1 MEIDLNDVP
10 NGISETNYENMR
22 LKSNKLI
29 KEFQF
34 YRNSKKIDH
43 NFMIIP
49 VSIFNI
55 IECNHYFKHSH
66 ISDII
71 HLGKI
76 YPELLYVG
84 DLLGF
89 KCYLDITQPPD
100 TITLSYDKSIIRD
113 NKIESILNS
122 EKLKQ
127 EIDITVLKY

>member
-1 MEIDLNDVP
+1 MEIDLNDIP

-34 YRNSKKIDH
+34 YRNSKKLDH

-49 VSIFNI
+49 MSIFNI
-55 IECNHYFKHSH
+55 IECNHHFKHSH
-66 ISDII
+66 INATMD
-71 HLGKI
+71 LGI
-76 YPELLYVG
+76 LYVG

-127 EIDITVLKY
+127 EIDITVLNY